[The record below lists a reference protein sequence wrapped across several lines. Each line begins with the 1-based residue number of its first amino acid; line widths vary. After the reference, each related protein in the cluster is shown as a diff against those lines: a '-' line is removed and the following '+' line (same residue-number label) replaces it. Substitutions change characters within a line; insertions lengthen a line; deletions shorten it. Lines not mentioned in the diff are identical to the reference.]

1 MDTGL
6 TASSVRFLFDGEAV
20 APEDT
25 PESQE
30 MEEGDA
36 IDVMHQQTGGST
48 EEFVT
53 MVAGMVAFVGA
64 VVAGLL

>member
-1 MDTGL
+1 MPEGL
-6 TASSVRFLFDGEAV
+6 
-20 APEDT
+20 
-25 PESQE
+25 E